1 MYHPVSDRYVSAQ
14 ERYAVNR
21 PMVSTNP
28 HAPVERYTPQQQDL
42 YYQYDRYPKFSPND
56 PYMRRDLAFQYRISV
71 PYQQGHL
78 VQVMTASSLHTF
90 RSLIYFSIPAHTLQY
105 GNSEPREMLSI
116 PRLLPALQ
124 VQPVLEL

>member
-1 MYHPVSDRYVSAQ
+1 MFLFCKRFTTSPNSNDRYVQYQDHHRYKDRGQYFTVDGRYVHAHQGQDMYHPISDRYVTAQ

-28 HAPVERYTPQQQDL
+28 HAPVERYTPQQQDV

-56 PYMRRDLAFQYRISV
+56 PYMRRDLAFQYRITV

-78 VQVMTASSLHTF
+78 VQV
-90 RSLIYFSIPAHTLQY
+90 
-105 GNSEPREMLSI
+105 
-116 PRLLPALQ
+116 
-124 VQPVLEL
+124 